1 MPYNLAQLS
10 ESCNGY
16 HGQSTDLQCIA
27 VKIIA
32 KRFYA
37 YVFTQILHYSYA
49 VLGFV
54 SMKAEVWT
62 FPDMSGLV
70 DQFGP
75 CVWNH

>member
-1 MPYNLAQLS
+1 MRCCSYTLLMPYNLAQLS

-16 HGQSTDLQCIA
+16 HGQSTDL
-27 VKIIA
+27 
-32 KRFYA
+32 
-37 YVFTQILHYSYA
+37 QILHYSYA